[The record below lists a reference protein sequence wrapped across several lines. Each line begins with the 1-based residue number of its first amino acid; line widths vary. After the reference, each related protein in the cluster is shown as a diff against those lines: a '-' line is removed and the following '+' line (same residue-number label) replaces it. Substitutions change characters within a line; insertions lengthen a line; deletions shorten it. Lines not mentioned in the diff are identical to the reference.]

1 MSTQNISTLDILVLC
16 VMMILLPENA
26 INCCLLAC
34 CRRSGSQ
41 VLSSDG
47 GEPVKLYT
55 GKTRRDWG
63 SSVFFP
69 CQFFACALIS
79 EYLEQASCLQA
90 LDLYIFERGFRG
102 LINGGAHIP
111 GGLKLHIFFLFMCRW
126 AYNWMGVISVVVAL

>member
-1 MSTQNISTLDILVLC
+1 
-16 VMMILLPENA
+16 MMILLPEYG

-41 VLSSDG
+41 VLSSGG

-63 SSVFFP
+63 SFVFFP
-69 CQFFACALIS
+69 HQFFTCALLS
-79 EYLEQASCLQA
+79 EHLEQANCLQA

-102 LINGGAHIP
+102 LINGEAYIP
-111 GGLKLHIFFLFMCRW
+111 GGLKSDVFFLLIGRW
-126 AYNWMGVISVVVAL
+126 AYKWVGVIKGVRGLQCINSSL